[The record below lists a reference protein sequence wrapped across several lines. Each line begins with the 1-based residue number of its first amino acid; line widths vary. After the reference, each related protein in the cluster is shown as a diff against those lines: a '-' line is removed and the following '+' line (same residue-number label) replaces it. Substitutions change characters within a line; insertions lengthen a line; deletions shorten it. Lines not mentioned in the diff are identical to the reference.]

1 MNINQVRY
9 FEAALEEGSFSA
21 AARAQFVTVQAVS
34 KAIADLERELGQ
46 PLFIRENRCVRPT
59 EFGLAFHVK
68 ALPVLAAFENLE
80 TFAETYGEDEDPR
93 PMRMLLCAPP
103 FPNSEVVVPNIAA
116 LLGKA
121 VGIEVTMGLS
131 NSQDGVA
138 ALLSE
143 QVDAIITIGKCE
155 HRGIECVPVGT
166 MQTGIAVLESHPLT
180 KKAAVS
186 IEDLNPYTVLLAS
199 EFDDFAQSIMSIYR
213 ECGLESECVKVS
225 TKDAE
230 FELGRFMEEGGYVFC
245 ANIPPLFKDM
255 DDLAMVPIDQ
265 EHVEP
270 VPICI
275 CTLKGKNVPQYKALV
290 RMASS
295 PAVLMSIM

>member
-59 EFGLAFHVK
+59 EFGQAFHVK
-68 ALPVLAAFENLE
+68 ALPVLAAFEDLE
-80 TFAETYGEDEDPR
+80 AFAETYDEDEDAS
-93 PMRMLLCAPP
+93 PMRILLCAPP
-103 FPNSEVVVPNIAA
+103 FPNNEVVVPNIAS

-121 VGIEVTMGLS
+121 VGINVTMKLS
-131 NSQDGVA
+131 NSRDGVS

-143 QVDAIITIGKCE
+143 QVDAIITIGVCE
-155 HRGIECVPVGT
+155 HWGIECIPVGT
-166 MQTGIAVLESHPLT
+166 MQTGIVVLDSHPLA
-180 KKAAVS
+180 KRASVG
-186 IEDLNPYTVLLAS
+186 IDDLNQYPVLLAS

-213 ECGLESECVKVS
+213 ECGLKSESVKVS
-225 TKDAE
+225 TKDTD

-245 ANIPPLFKDM
+245 ANIPPLFKGIDN
-255 DDLAMVPIDQ
+255 LAVVPIDQ
-265 EHVEP
+265 DHGEP

-275 CTLKGKNVPQYKALV
+275 CALKGKDMPQYKALV
-290 RMASS
+290 RMASN